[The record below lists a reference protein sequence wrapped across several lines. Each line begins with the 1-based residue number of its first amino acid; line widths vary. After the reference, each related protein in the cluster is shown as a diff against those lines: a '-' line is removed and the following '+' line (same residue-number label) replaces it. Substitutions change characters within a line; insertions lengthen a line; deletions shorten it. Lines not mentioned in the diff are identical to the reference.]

1 MVLWFHHLPW
11 NYCFNDGKTLW
22 QSLNDHYN
30 GGVQQVV
37 NFQKTWQS
45 LKGSVPESIFKE
57 LEGKLEVQLDE
68 AQWWRDGC
76 MQYFQTFS
84 DMPLNF
90 TPKYTMEQ
98 CKAKLRAKEYI
109 PRQKD

>member
-1 MVLWFHHLPW
+1 MLWFHHLPW
-11 NYCFNDGKTLW
+11 NYYFNDGKTVWETL
-22 QSLNDHYN
+22 LDRYN
-30 GGVQQVV
+30 GGVQQVEQ
-37 NFQKTWQS
+37 FQKTWAS
-45 LKGSVPESIFKE
+45 LKGKVSEPIFTEVTK
-57 LEGKLEVQLDE
+57 KLEVQLDE